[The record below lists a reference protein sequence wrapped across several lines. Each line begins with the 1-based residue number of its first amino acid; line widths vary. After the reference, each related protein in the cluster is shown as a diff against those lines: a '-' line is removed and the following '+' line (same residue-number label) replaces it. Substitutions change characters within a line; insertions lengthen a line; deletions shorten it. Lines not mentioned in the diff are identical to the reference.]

1 MIIEINIK
9 VTYSSFCFLVH
20 DEAVIDPL
28 LKDLFSSPL
37 SSETNT
43 KAKEAFKLY
52 ASLFWRPKYS
62 QSITPYYLQKRYYH
76 IQAAPGGIF
85 SPLIRKNPKL
95 FQKIINNIVT
105 PGDFYNV
112 SMFTT

>member
-1 MIIEINIK
+1 MASEI
-9 VTYSSFCFLVH
+9 
-20 DEAVIDPL
+20 VIDPL
-28 LKDLFSSPL
+28 FKNLLSSSL
-37 SSETNT
+37 SSESNKKT
-43 KAKEAFKLY
+43 KEAFKLY

-62 QSITPYYLQKRYYH
+62 QSIKPYYLQKRYYH
-76 IQAAPGGIF
+76 IQAAPGGVF

-112 SMFTT
+112 SIFITKLW